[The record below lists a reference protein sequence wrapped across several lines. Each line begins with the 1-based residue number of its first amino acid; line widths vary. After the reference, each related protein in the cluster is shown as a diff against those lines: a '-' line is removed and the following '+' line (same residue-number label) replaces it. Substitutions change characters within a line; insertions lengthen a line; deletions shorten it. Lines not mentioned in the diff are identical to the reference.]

1 MRSSEAL
8 PQSSTAPVTLVV
20 LAGVVA
26 LLPLAALGNEAV
38 ELKVTAYKVW
48 ASDQATEEKPPKEIE
63 KFLRQLKKCS
73 KKRSFRLEEKA
84 VTETL
89 TAGKTMKITLP
100 ERYEV
105 RLALETDK
113 EGKPAV
119 LQTLINPRKEE
130 SANLLKKSPVVTQI
144 DKIQRG
150 GETFFLIV
158 EFEQPSRKK

>member
-8 PQSSTAPVTLVV
+8 PQSSTALVTLVV

-26 LLPLAALGNEAV
+26 LLPLAARGDEAV
-38 ELKVTAYKVW
+38 ELKVTVYKVW
-48 ASDQATEEKPPKEIE
+48 ASDQVTDEKPPREIE
-63 KFLRQLKKCS
+63 KILRQLKKCS
-73 KKRSFRLEEKA
+73 KKRSFRLEEKP

-89 TAGKTMKITLP
+89 TAGKMMKVTLP

-105 RLALETDK
+105 RLALEMDK

-130 SANLLKKSPVVTQI
+130 SAIPLKKSLVVTQI
-144 DKIQRG
+144 DKIQRD

-158 EFEQPSRKK
+158 EFEQPTKK